1 MIYNLKS
8 KIKKNSEIF
17 SLFVIVAIAVIS
29 TSYYNYSKQ
38 KIYNNYKTILNN
50 IYLKKTLNYTFN
62 NLEPRF
68 KKISHNIT
76 IGETFDNILR
86 NYDLKETEI
95 KEIKKNISK
104 KINSVQTKKNKNLEK
119 FFENSNSKA
128 VIVRPDR
135 FILSSCKSVK
145 DFKSYLARNLF
156 FLT

>member
-1 MIYNLKS
+1 MIYNIKS

-17 SLFVIVAIAVIS
+17 SLFIIVAIAVIS

-76 IGETFDNILR
+76 IGETFDNILKK
-86 NYDLKETEI
+86 YDLKDTEI
-95 KEIKKNISK
+95 KEIKKNI
-104 KINSVQTKKNKNLEK
+104 
-119 FFENSNSKA
+119 
-128 VIVRPDR
+128 
-135 FILSSCKSVK
+135 
-145 DFKSYLARNLF
+145 
-156 FLT
+156 